1 MVKVSV
7 IVPVYNTA
15 VVLPRCLDSIMHQLY
30 ADWECIL
37 IDDGSTDGSLD
48 IMLRYADEDSRFKVL
63 SQKNSG
69 VSAARNRGMELACGE
84 YVTFIDSDDYIDA
97 VYICNAVNLIESYN
111 ADMLISGYTEHFW
124 HSGNVETRQ
133 SLLPGWVET
142 DEENVASLD
151 RVLCARLLFDCSA
164 SYWGYIRNFFRL
176 SLIRTNGLVFDS
188 SLRYNEDR
196 AFTMS
201 YLAYEASDA
210 VNLISNRPYYNYVI
224 RGGSAMTDGFNPG
237 HLVELTSFKQL
248 CSIERKYFRDCHLN
262 IAIRHAG
269 LMRKHYLKWLA
280 MNMERYDDGSAEH
293 MDNMERDMLS
303 VKDFL
308 PPYTSQSRAMMKRWL
323 QFHKYLLM
331 KPFSKLR

>member
-15 VVLPRCLDSIMHQLY
+15 VVLPRCLDSIVHQSY

-37 IDDGSTDGSLD
+37 IDDGSTDGSTD
-48 IMLRYADEDSRFKVL
+48 IMLRYAAEDSRFKVL

-97 VYICNAVNLIESYN
+97 VYLSRSVKLIESYD
-111 ADMLISGYTEHFW
+111 ADMLVSGYSEHFGQG
-124 HSGNVETRQ
+124 SKVETQQ
-133 SLLPGWVET
+133 SQLPGWVET
-142 DEENVASLD
+142 NEENVALLD
-151 RVLCARLLFDCSA
+151 RLSCARLLFDCSA

-176 SLIRTNGLVFDS
+176 SLIRANGLVFDAR
-188 SLRYNEDR
+188 LRYNEDR

-237 HLVELTSFKQL
+237 HLAELSSFKQL

-308 PPYTSQSRAMMKRWL
+308 PPYTSYSRAMMKRWL
-323 QFHKYLLM
+323 QFHKYMLM
-331 KPFSKLR
+331 KPFSK